1 VRSPILPGQG
11 TFSADGQPFNGL
23 PGRWI
28 EAKWDY
34 SSCARVEKRS
44 SASIKPGPPTKDLT
58 VPVSAGLL
66 TDLAGYFAA
75 PTHYRA
81 GDPQPI
87 VALMAEASFSAIDDG
102 RYLVNDLRGTR
113 AAWNER
119 IRIH

>member
-1 VRSPILPGQG
+1 
-11 TFSADGQPFNGL
+11 
-23 PGRWI
+23 
-28 EAKWDY
+28 
-34 SSCARVEKRS
+34 
-44 SASIKPGPPTKDLT
+44 

-87 VALMAEASFSAIDDG
+87 VALMAEALFSAIDDG
-102 RYLVNDLRGTR
+102 RHLVNDLRGTR

-119 IRIH
+119 IRVHWPGAADCVVVRGGRGRGVPDPPGLGGRRSGFGLCDDWYWCVVMFRLWPGPE